1 LDVHAGTGTSHSVLA
16 GRLSYLLDLRGPA
29 VVVDTACSSS
39 LVALHQAVQA
49 LRSGECTTALAAG
62 INLIL
67 TPAFTIAASR
77 MGMLSPDGRCR
88 TFDADADGFVRG
100 EGCGVV
106 VLKRLSAALADG
118 DRIRAVI
125 RGSAVNQDGRTNG
138 LTAPSGNAQETLI
151 RQALANAGVSAERI
165 GYVEAHGT
173 GTPLGDPIELEAL
186 AKALGTAG
194 GTCLVGSVKTNIG
207 HLEGAAGIAGL
218 IKATL

>member
-1 LDVHAGTGTSHSVLA
+1 AAMDPQQRLLLEVAWEALEDAGQRPSVLGGTATGVFVGVHSHSSDYWSMQYDTAESLDVHAGTGTSHSVLA

-118 DRIRAVI
+118 DRIRA
-125 RGSAVNQDGRTNG
+125 
-138 LTAPSGNAQETLI
+138 
-151 RQALANAGVSAERI
+151 
-165 GYVEAHGT
+165 
-173 GTPLGDPIELEAL
+173 
-186 AKALGTAG
+186 
-194 GTCLVGSVKTNIG
+194 
-207 HLEGAAGIAGL
+207 
-218 IKATL
+218 